1 MDDSSSIELCKYIQN
16 NISKLC
22 QAEINEV
29 FKIIHKTNSS
39 YTQNNNGVFV
49 NLNWIDE
56 SNLQKIYDYVC
67 FCLTSQTE
75 INKYEA
81 MKSIITDSMNKEKT
95 DDPKTEETID
105 IISPLQNTR
114 QSRISSSMRFYL
126 LKKKYQKKC
135 GSFDNRVNNT
145 LTHEEYT

>member
-1 MDDSSSIELCKYIQN
+1 MGDNSSIELCKYIQN

-22 QAEINEV
+22 QAEIDEV
-29 FKIIHKTNSS
+29 FKIIHKTNST

-56 SNLQKIYDYVC
+56 HILQKIYEYVC

-95 DDPKTEETID
+95 DDSKTEETTD
-105 IISPLQNTR
+105 TSNPLPNTR
-114 QSRISSSMRFYL
+114 HNRISSSMRFYL

-135 GSFDNRVNNT
+135 GSFDNRINNT

>member
-1 MDDSSSIELCKYIQN
+1 
-16 NISKLC
+16 
-22 QAEINEV
+22 
-29 FKIIHKTNSS
+29 
-39 YTQNNNGVFV
+39 
-49 NLNWIDE
+49 
-56 SNLQKIYDYVC
+56 
-67 FCLTSQTE
+67 
-75 INKYEA
+75 
-81 MKSIITDSMNKEKT
+81 MNKEKT